1 MYRAVFD
8 HALTKVSAEKV
19 HRGTLSVLKG
29 IQASSTAQEA
39 VRASVGRTDVTLA
52 TQVFGR
58 VVPGPLGLAAG
69 FDKDAE
75 AMDALGAFGFG
86 FVEIGTVTAHPQPGN
101 PQPRLFRLPH
111 DRAILN
117 RMGFNNVGSLAVA
130 KRLWQRQQHGA
141 HQLVLGVNIG
151 KSKVTPPEHAAGDY
165 ELSASR
171 LAPYAD
177 YLVVN
182 VSSPNTPGL
191 RDLQVTST
199 LRPLLSRVQDAS
211 VKAAGRTVPVL
222 VKIAPDLA
230 DEDVI
235 SVADVVTELGLA
247 GVVATNTTIRR
258 DGLRT
263 PARVVAEYGNGG
275 LSGPLLRERALST
288 LRIIRD
294 RVPRETVVISVGGI
308 TTVEDAWDRI
318 EAGANLLQGYTAMV
332 YEGPKWPSRIHAGL
346 TTKLAAHRYG
356 TLAEAIAAY
365 S

>member
-1 MYRAVFD
+1 MYRAIFD
-8 HALTKVSAEKV
+8 HGLTKVSAEKV
-19 HRGTLSVLKG
+19 HRATLCGLKS
-29 IQASSTAQEA
+29 IQASTTVQEA
-39 VRASVGRTDVTLA
+39 IRARVGRTDVALA
-52 TQVFGR
+52 THVFGR

-101 PQPRLFRLPH
+101 PQPRLFRLPQ
-111 DRAILN
+111 DRAIVN
-117 RMGFNNVGSLAVA
+117 RMGFNNAGSLAVA
-130 KRLWQRQQHGA
+130 KRLWARQQRGA
-141 HQLVLGVNIG
+141 HQLVLGINIG
-151 KSKVTPPEHAAGDY
+151 KSKVTPPEEAATDY
-165 ELSASR
+165 ELSATR

-199 LRPLLSRVQDAS
+199 LRPLLGRVQEAAAQS
-211 VKAAGRTVPVL
+211 AGRTVPVL

-230 DEDVI
+230 DQDVVA
-235 SVADVVTELGLA
+235 VADVVKDLELA

-263 PARVVAEYGNGG
+263 SSRVIDDCGAGG
-275 LSGPLLRERALST
+275 LSGPVLRERSLAV
-288 LRIIRD
+288 LRLIRD
-294 RVPRETVVISVGGI
+294 RVSQNTVVISVGGI
-308 TTVEDAWDRI
+308 TTVGDAWDRI

-332 YEGPKWPSRIHAGL
+332 YEGPLWASRLHSGL
-346 TTKLAAHRYG
+346 VAKLRAHRYN
-356 TLAEAIAAY
+356 TLAEAITAY
-365 S
+365 A